1 MKHRKA
7 LLPKQKSKSNSSHL
21 ICSEERV
28 KSIFLQHKPLLQ
40 HPSQP
45 SGHTHSLN
53 NITSTQTKKTPP
65 CLIAFLSTLL
75 VSVRICCFMLDTALR
90 QPTTNKA
97 KPCQKKNT
105 YLHLSPRAAPD
116 TTRSPRLNISLHH
129 LLVRSL
135 AVTLEK

>member
-7 LLPKQKSKSNSSHL
+7 LLPKQTSKSNSSHL

-97 KPCQKKNT
+97 KPCQKKEHMFT
-105 YLHLSPRAAPD
+105 PLSES
-116 TTRSPRLNISLHH
+116 RSRHH
-129 LLVRSL
+129 SKSSAQHKPTSSFSAESRRHS
-135 AVTLEK
+135 